1 LAEKQPLVT
10 IAIPTY
16 NRADGYLRQ
25 AVESALAQTYPD
37 IEILVSDNCSE
48 DGTRELIEGLG
59 EPRIHYV
66 RHSRNIGANNNF
78 NFCVQAAGGGYL
90 LLLHDDD
97 LIDPDFV
104 ESCMGAVEPARE
116 YGIIRTG
123 TRLIDGA
130 GRELWAIPNRM
141 GGLSNLEFYLG
152 WFRHNTSHYLCSTMF
167 NTRRLQQLGGFSS
180 PRNLFQDVVAE
191 FILAKHYGRLDIPD
205 VKASFRR
212 HEENFGSA
220 ATIMSWCEDSLYL
233 LDLMCTLE
241 KEHEQLIRAEGMRF
255 FARKNYAQAYRM
267 EGFSR
272 RYSAMLKVYRSF
284 EYSTSF
290 LPFVLKKNVN
300 RGREGARKVRDRLL

>member
-152 WFRHNTSHYLCSTMF
+152 WFSTTPRTTCAAQCST
-167 NTRRLQQLGGFSS
+167 QDGFSS
-180 PRNLFQDVVAE
+180 
-191 FILAKHYGRLDIPD
+191 
-205 VKASFRR
+205 
-212 HEENFGSA
+212 SA
-220 ATIMSWCEDSLYL
+220 ASPLRATCSRTWLPSSSWP
-233 LDLMCTLE
+233 
-241 KEHEQLIRAEGMRF
+241 
-255 FARKNYAQAYRM
+255 
-267 EGFSR
+267 
-272 RYSAMLKVYRSF
+272 
-284 EYSTSF
+284 STTAGWTF
-290 LPFVLKKNVN
+290 LT
-300 RGREGARKVRDRLL
+300 